1 LIHQSR
7 DLLYIVHKASALS
20 ARNHILILSFALLT
34 LQACRQDPLF
44 MPVPAEQSGIAFSNH
59 IREDS
64 NINMLTYEYLYNGGG
79 VGVGDFNNDGRP
91 DLYFTASLGPNAL
104 YLNEGGLRFR
114 DVTAASGTD
123 GAGRWSRGVAVVD
136 INNDGL
142 QDIYVCAGTW
152 QVAEMRRNLLYV
164 NTGVDPATGIPR
176 FAEMAAE
183 YGIDDTTNTQ
193 MAAFFDYDRDGDL
206 DLYLLVND
214 LGQEK
219 PNTFRPVR
227 NDGSARNTD
236 RLYRNDWDP
245 IRQHA
250 RYTNVSKEAGITWE
264 GYGLGLQI
272 LDINEDGW
280 KDILVSND
288 YLSGNILYINQRD
301 GTFQNRVRD
310 YFRKG
315 SLNAMGNDAGDINN
329 DGLLDIIETDMA
341 GEDIGRFKM
350 MMNPLDENW
359 YRYTKKYELPWQTV
373 RNTLQLNRGPRPLP
387 GDSIGD
393 PYFSEIAFLA
403 GTAYTDWSWSPLFAD
418 LDLDGSIDLSVT
430 NGLPKDITDNDFI
443 AYREQTAK
451 ASTRDLL
458 LKLPPVETSN
468 YLFRNNGDLTFS
480 DKTIDWGWDVPSF
493 SNGMAWADLDDD
505 GDLDMVVN
513 NINQPAF
520 VWENRARQI
529 EPAQSQF
536 LRIRFRGDTAN
547 IHGIGTIVKR
557 WIAGQPQV
565 NELTPYRGYLSSVE
579 PVLHFGLGT
588 TMRVD
593 SIEIHWPDGAVETL
607 RDIPAGQ
614 TLMLAQSA
622 DARKYES
629 RSRIT
634 ENRSI
639 FTEVTALSGIN
650 IIHHQDDLSDFTIQR
665 SLPRQLS
672 RRAPAL
678 VSGDLN
684 ADGLMDVVI
693 GGDRLR
699 SAILAFGQTDG
710 GFRTLPLDPTLPP
723 NATADAA
730 LALLDADID
739 GDLDMLSLFGGPISN
754 LVDTNTRDGLW
765 INDGYGKFS
774 AAPAPALPR
783 LDFAKSIVRTA
794 DIDKDGK
801 VDLFIA
807 EASSSS
813 TYPDPVRAIILRNV
827 GRPGQP
833 AFEDATRRLA
843 PDLGRTGLISD
854 ASWEDIDRDGDQDLL
869 LAGEWAGISLY
880 INEDG
885 KLKRLL
891 TEMDSR
897 KGWWTALGTA
907 DLDGDGDQDIIA
919 GNHGQNGFFNAKAGK
934 PLKAYMNDYDRNGVR
949 DLLLSH
955 HRPTIPHGREFDEFP
970 IVQRDAAV
978 EILPQLRRFYPEY
991 ASFARTPIQALLDR
1005 FNREGESVLEAN
1017 SLVTGWWENQGKHR
1031 FKFHPFPTEAQF
1043 SPVFAILSGDFNGD
1057 KKIDILLA
1065 GNDEGMAII
1074 PGRADAS
1081 CGLLLKGDGQGGF
1094 LPISIRESGVFLTG
1108 DVRCIQWIRGRDM
1121 KHFLSAEIDGPV
1133 RMFRLKN

>member
-1 LIHQSR
+1 MQQSG

-20 ARNHILILSFALLT
+20 ARYHILILSIALLT

-44 MPVPAEQSGIAFSNH
+44 MPVPPEQSGIVFSNN

-114 DVTAASGTD
+114 DVTTASGTD

-152 QVAEMRRNLLYV
+152 QVADMRRNLLYV
-164 NTGVDPATGIPR
+164 NTGVDPATGIPK

-219 PNTFRPVR
+219 PNTFRPVK

-245 IRQHA
+245 VRQHA
-250 RYTNVSKEAGITWE
+250 RYTDVSRQAGITWE

-272 LDINEDGW
+272 LDINADGW

-301 GTFQNRVRD
+301 GTFRNRVRD

-373 RNTLQLNRGPRPLP
+373 RNTLQLNRGPRPMP
-387 GDSIGD
+387 GDSAGD

-418 LDLDGSIDLSVT
+418 LDLDGRLDLCVT

-443 AYREQTAK
+443 AYRDQTGK

-468 YLFRNNGDLTFS
+468 YLFRNNGDLTFT
-480 DKTIDWGWDVPSF
+480 DQTIDWGWDVPSF

-520 VWENRARQI
+520 IWENHARQI
-529 EPAQSQF
+529 EPERSHF
-536 LRIRFRGDTAN
+536 LRIRLRGDTAN
-547 IHGIGTIVKR
+547 IHGIGTVVKR
-557 WIAGQPQV
+557 WIDGQPQV
-565 NELTPYRGYLSSVE
+565 TELTPYRGYLSSVE
-579 PVLHFGLGT
+579 PILHFGLGT
-588 TMRVD
+588 STRVD
-593 SIEIHWPDGAVETL
+593 SIEITWPDGAMETL

-614 TLMLAQSA
+614 TLLLAQSA
-622 DARKYES
+622 DARKYDS
-629 RSRIT
+629 RLRIT

-639 FTEVTALSGIN
+639 FSEATASSGIN
-650 IIHHQDDLSDFTIQR
+650 LFHHQDDLSDFTIQR

-684 ADGLMDVVI
+684 ADGITDVVI
-693 GGDRLR
+693 GGDRYRPAL
-699 SAILAFGQTDG
+699 LAFGEAKG
-710 GFRTLPLDPTLPP
+710 GFRTLPLNPSLP
-723 NATADAA
+723 ASSDSDAA
-730 LALLDADID
+730 LALLDADGD
-739 GDLDMLSLFGGPISN
+739 GDQDLLCLAGRPVLNAADM
-754 LVDTNTRDGLW
+754 DTRNRLW
-765 INDGYGKFS
+765 INDGTGKFK
-774 AAPAPALPR
+774 PAEATAWPR
-783 LDFAKSIVRTA
+783 LDLSASIVRTA
-794 DIDKDGK
+794 DFDKDGK
-801 VDLFIA
+801 MDLFLA
-807 EASSSS
+807 EASGPS
-813 TYPDPVRAIILRNV
+813 TYPAPVRSFIMRNTGGS
-827 GRPGQP
+827 GRP
-833 AFEDATRRLA
+833 AFTDVTRSVA
-843 PDLGRTGLISD
+843 PDLDAIGLISD
-854 ASWEDIDRDGDQDLL
+854 ARWEDIDADGDQDLL
-869 LAGEWAGISLY
+869 LAGEWAGIRLMV
-880 INEDG
+880 NDG
-885 KLKRLL
+885 GQLKRVR
-891 TEMDSR
+891 TEMDNR

-907 DLDGDGDQDIIA
+907 DLDGDGDPDIIA
-919 GNHGQNGFFNAKAGK
+919 GNHGENGFYSASPGK
-934 PLKAYMNDYDRNGVR
+934 PLRAYINDYDGNGTR
-949 DLLLSH
+949 DLFLSRY
-955 HRPTIPHGREFDEFP
+955 RPGTPHGREFDEYP
-970 IVQRDAAV
+970 VAQRDAAV

-991 ASFARTPIQALLDR
+991 ASFARAPMQALLDR
-1005 FNREGESVLEAN
+1005 FNREGETILEAT
-1017 SLVTGWWENQGKHR
+1017 SLASGWWENRGGHR

-1043 SPVFAILSGDFNGD
+1043 SPVFAILSGDFTGD
-1057 KKIDILLA
+1057 GKTDILLA
-1065 GNDEGMAII
+1065 GNDEGMAVI

-1081 CGLLLKGDGQGGF
+1081 CGLLLKGDGRGDFQPMRI
-1094 LPISIRESGVFLTG
+1094 LESGVFLPG
-1108 DVRCIQWIRGRDM
+1108 DVRTLQFIQFKGSTGFM
-1121 KHFLSAEIDGPV
+1121 SAEVDGPV
-1133 RMFRLKN
+1133 RLFRKQY